1 MARQHPGETVGSFVA
16 EGLVEALSQPTPESQ
31 FLMYLGVYI
40 VSDSDSLCFQW
51 STLMELSMGIP
62 DAIWLDLIL
71 TGSGDLTW
79 WNSWHRR
86 LTVSRNTSRMCMTN
100 TESRWWLICTG
111 TAKSKPGSYCRMN
124 SFFYACRKESRC
136 AMRLLSYAMSKF
148 TDNFDV
154 YSCTYGLAK
163 DKANTVRS
171 QLFSLGINAYT
182 LENSYFG
189 RERNGRKEHYS

>member
-1 MARQHPGETVGSFVA
+1 
-16 EGLVEALSQPTPESQ
+16 
-31 FLMYLGVYI
+31 
-40 VSDSDSLCFQW
+40 
-51 STLMELSMGIP
+51 
-62 DAIWLDLIL
+62 
-71 TGSGDLTW
+71 
-79 WNSWHRR
+79 
-86 LTVSRNTSRMCMTN
+86 
-100 TESRWWLICTG
+100 
-111 TAKSKPGSYCRMN
+111 
-124 SFFYACRKESRC
+124 
-136 AMRLLSYAMSKF
+136 MSKF